1 MKAIF
6 QRKEPALEPQPCEIE
21 NVVSLAGSDFS
32 RFRQSLLENYGFIQ
46 ERAEDM
52 GIREGIAHCLLVV
65 DESSGDG
72 ILVNSEGSGYARYAA
87 WFPGAKAFLQSQ
99 GQTVTQTE
107 HQEQVSGKAIS
118 PALLDYG
125 RKMSTLIDQAMEEA
139 LEHHDQGVYVLSAGG
154 THDPELFAAMLSER
168 QEVTSAQTDGESIH
182 ITLSPESIA
191 AYERSKL
198 RVLSQE
204 DVDIM
209 SAKHT
214 LWTYDAGGER
224 ADFSNCLLSGLDLQH
239 RPLNGANFS
248 GALLERTNLSS
259 AGVCFC
265 SFENAKFVDCQMVG
279 ISAEEADFRNTSFSG
294 CCARMGHMAHSNFTG
309 AQFEN
314 TDLWMADLRNCCVSP
329 ESIPEEEA
337 EGINLKG
344 ASSDEESWNSE
355 PTLEMQLM

>member
-32 RFRQSLLENYGFIQ
+32 RFQGSLLENYGFIQ

-52 GIREGIAHCLLVV
+52 GIREGVAHCLLVV
-65 DESSGDG
+65 DEASGDG

-99 GQTVTQTE
+99 GQVE
-107 HQEQVSGKAIS
+107 DMEQAAPTTPEKPIS
-118 PALLDYG
+118 PALLAYG
-125 RKMSTLIDQAMEEA
+125 KKMEEVLNKVLAEA
-139 LEHHDQGVYVLSAGG
+139 LEHHEQGTYALSAVG
-154 THDPELFAAMLSER
+154 THDPELLAAMLGER

-209 SAKHT
+209 CAKHT
-214 LWTYDAGGER
+214 LWIYDAGGER

-279 ISAEEADFRNTSFSG
+279 ISAEEADFRNASFSG

-355 PTLEMQLM
+355 PTLGMQLM